1 MTRLLQILLLA
12 LIAFTTFTSAEEVQV
27 TESTD
32 GKKTEVPVLNFRYLL
47 FREDCLDKFSQMDFS
62 DGDCVALTFSKF
74 IGYLIIAGATV
85 FKLPQIMKIQNSG
98 SVEGLSATSLYF
110 ETIGFINTLTYSKHL
125 NLDLS
130 VYGETFLVI
139 AQNVIIIY
147 LIWTKAKDIGFLE
160 KIVMGSFMS
169 TQFAILF
176 QDTQVPVEVWT
187 IVASSTVFINML
199 SRLPQ
204 II

>member
-1 MTRLLQILLLA
+1 M
-12 LIAFTTFTSAEEVQV
+12 
-27 TESTD
+27 
-32 GKKTEVPVLNFRYLL
+32 
-47 FREDCLDKFSQMDFS
+47 
-62 DGDCVALTFSKF
+62 TFSKL

-147 LIWTKAKDIGFLE
+147 LIWTKSKDIGFLE

-176 QDTQVPVEVWT
+176 
-187 IVASSTVFINML
+187 
-199 SRLPQ
+199 
-204 II
+204 